1 METDPIVRTHAE
13 PVTTDTYEEQV
24 LGHVDWP
31 AIFGGTLVAMAT
43 WLALQLAGFGVGLA
57 AVKVDEAG
65 SWRGSAIGSGIWG
78 VIAPLIA
85 FFVGGLV
92 VGRGGRAV
100 THAGKI
106 VNAAVMWAVAAIG
119 GVLIL
124 AMIVAGLVKGA
135 ASVGTSVAGGA
146 AKAVGTAATGIA
158 GQSESLGLNAND
170 ALQPVNQR
178 LQAEGKP
185 PITAQQLQ
193 AATKDIVGDA
203 IRTGTLDRNSLVTS
217 IANETALSQA
227 DAEEIANRVQAQY
240 EKTRKQLEAQASAAK
255 DKAVRA
261 AQATADATGKIM
273 LSLFVALLLA
283 FITTVIGALVGGR
296 SRVLRERVVR
306 PDVVVSPRP

>member
-13 PVTTDTYEEQV
+13 PVTVDTYEDHR

-31 AIFGGTLVAMAT
+31 AIFGGTVLAMAT
-43 WLALQLAGFGVGLA
+43 WFTLELAGFGVGLA
-57 AVKVDEAG
+57 AVNVDEAG

-78 VIAPLIA
+78 IIAPLIA

-106 VNAAVMWAVAAIG
+106 VNASVMWAFAAIG
-119 GVLIL
+119 GVVVL
-124 AMIVAGLVKGA
+124 AMMLAGLVKGA
-135 ASVGTSVAGGA
+135 ASVTTSVAGGA
-146 AKAVGTAATGIA
+146 AKAVGTAAAGIA
-158 GQSESLGLNAND
+158 GQADSFGLRASD

-185 PITAQQLQ
+185 PVTAEQLQ
-193 AATKDIVGDA
+193 AAAKDIVGDA
-203 IRTGTLDRNSLVTS
+203 VRTGTLDRAALVSS

-227 DAEEIANRVQAQY
+227 DAEEVANRVQAQY
-240 EKTRKQLEAQASAAK
+240 EKAKKQIETQAAAAK

-273 LSLFVALLLA
+273 LSLFVGLVLA
-283 FITTVIGALVGGR
+283 FIATVVGALLGGR
-296 SRVLRERVVR
+296 SRVLHERVH
-306 PDVVVSPRP
+306 P